1 MNTLETP
8 ASPPSP
14 PAAPAPLRESI
25 PARALRSLALLGL
38 SLALTL
44 LFGLWLLSTPPM
56 RSVAESL
63 GYLVGRLSPGE
74 DTGNRS
80 AAGLTIMF
88 LFLVPIGLLILAS
101 RLRVRSWWLIGGGWL
116 AVIPVLVY
124 LAVDEPSRRTI
135 ILEEMAPAFPGAE
148 KSYAVLM
155 RYGKLHPSP
164 DAVEFER
171 HVKEFKLVGLPVGP
185 DKPDAF
191 VKFLA
196 ERRADIEA
204 DWARLA
210 PQRRWLDELNA
221 FDRIGDLGAADV
233 GADIIRFSVWRLL
246 SQRATA
252 QAGLHALD
260 GRGDDAFA
268 TLLPVLEAARKL
280 EPSGRSL
287 VRLMVARVVQ
297 QMVLDA
303 ATFTLQRTPVSPA
316 LRARMSA
323 ALKLGVGGEAGARRF
338 VAIDY
343 AGVAGW
349 LSNSSL
355 GAGFKLNV
363 SEGFRFS
370 FVDLL
375 GPLVYNKQRTLN
387 LYGDLIGELQELAAR
402 REGGKIDLRA
412 NEFWANEGRP
422 RFKNFYGPAISRMTA
437 PALSKVVDSYWKIED
452 KRLALIARLDAS

>member
-1 MNTLETP
+1 MNTLEPTAP
-8 ASPPSP
+8 TRPPV
-14 PAAPAPLRESI
+14 APAQTREGI
-25 PARALRSLALLGL
+25 YVRAPRSFALLGL
-38 SLALTL
+38 SIALTF
-44 LFGLWLLSTPPM
+44 LFGLWLLSTSPM

-63 GYLVGRLSPGE
+63 GYLVGRASPGE
-74 DTGNRS
+74 DTGNR
-80 AAGLTIMF
+80 AGAGVTVLF
-88 LFLVPIGLLILAS
+88 LFLTFLGLLVLAW

-116 AVIPVLVY
+116 AVIPVFAY

-135 ILEEMAPAFPGAE
+135 ILEEIAPAFPGAE

-164 DAVEFER
+164 EAVEFEK
-171 HVKEFKLVGLPVGP
+171 HLKEFKLIGLPIGP
-185 DKPDAF
+185 DKPEAF
-191 VKFLA
+191 VKFLE
-196 ERRADIEA
+196 ERRADIES
-204 DWARLA
+204 DWARLE

-221 FDRIGDLGAADV
+221 FDRIGDLGIAHV
-233 GADIIRFSVWRLL
+233 GADIIRFSVWRLM

-252 QAGLHALD
+252 KAGLLALD
-260 GRGDDAFA
+260 GRGDEAFI
-268 TLLPVLEAARKL
+268 TVLPVIEAARKL

-297 QMVLDA
+297 QMLLDTA
-303 ATFTLQRTPVSPA
+303 AFTLKRTPVSPA
-316 LRARMSA
+316 LRARMAA

-349 LSNSSL
+349 LSTSPL
-355 GAGFKLNV
+355 GAGFKWNGSGGLL
-363 SEGFRFS
+363 FTL
-370 FVDLL
+370 VDLF
-375 GPLVYNKQRTLN
+375 GPFVYNKQRTLN

-452 KRLALIARLDAS
+452 KRLALIAQLEAP

>member
-1 MNTLETP
+1 MHTPETTAP
-8 ASPPSP
+8 TPP
-14 PAAPAPLRESI
+14 PAAPARTRDAIGLRAS
-25 PARALRSLALLGL
+25 RSFALVAL
-38 SLALTL
+38 SLALTF

-56 RSVAESL
+56 RSVAEAL
-63 GYLVGRLSPGE
+63 GQLSGRASPGE
-74 DTGNRS
+74 DSGNRVG
-80 AAGLTIMF
+80 AGATL
-88 LFLVPIGLLILAS
+88 LFLCFTFIGLLVLAW

-116 AVIPVLVY
+116 AVVPVFVY

-155 RYGKLHPSP
+155 RYGKLHPAP
-164 DAVEFER
+164 EALALEK
-171 HVKEFKLVGLPVGP
+171 HKFKLVGLPVGP

-191 VKFLA
+191 VQFLH

-204 DWARLA
+204 DWAALA

-221 FDRIGDLGAADV
+221 FDRIGDLGEASI
-233 GADIIRFSVWRLL
+233 GADIIRFSAWRLL

-252 QAGLHALD
+252 QAGLLALD
-260 GRGDDAFA
+260 GRGDDAFT

-297 QMVLDA
+297 QMLIDA
-303 ATFTLQRTPVSPA
+303 AAFTLQRTSVSPA

-349 LSNSSL
+349 LSGSPL
-355 GAGFKLNV
+355 GAGFKWDGSGGVL
-363 SEGFRFS
+363 FTL
-370 FVDLL
+370 VDLF